1 MVRTHGYARKVIE
14 VALDELK
21 PYQGNA
27 RKHSEKQISHIAVSL
42 SKYGFLNPIVIDEVY
57 TVLAGHGRVQ
67 AARLLGYQTVP
78 AILISHL
85 TEAEK
90 KAYVIAD
97 NRIAELAGW
106 DKEILAIELQF
117 LVQVSFDVE
126 ATGFST
132 KEIDMI
138 LDPEEKRENDTD
150 DVLPE
155 MPAVTPLSRTGYIWI
170 LGVHLIICG
179 SATDPAAYR
188 ALMGKD
194 RAVMVFADPPYNVKI
209 DGHVCGLGKVKHR
222 EFGMASGEMTPE
234 EFIDFLSQYMAQL
247 CRYTVS
253 GSLHFHCMDWRHL
266 IELLTAGRENYS
278 EYKQLIVWNKDNA
291 GMGAFYRSKH
301 ELIAVFKNGNGKHI
315 NNFGLGENG
324 RYRTNVWDY
333 AGANSVSGK
342 TRQELANHPTPKPV
356 SLVADALRDCSLRG
370 SIVLDPFMGSGTTLI
385 AAERTGRI
393 ARGIELDPIY
403 VDLIVQRWQDLTGK
417 SAILQGTDKTFDEL
431 RASQS
436 LVAQEVADHE

>member
-1 MVRTHGYARKVIE
+1 MGKEHLFAGKIFQVS
-14 VALDELK
+14 LDKLK
-21 PYQGNA
+21 PYPNNA
-27 RKHSEKQISHIAVSL
+27 RKHTDKQINMIAASMRRFGVNS
-42 SKYGFLNPIVIDEVY
+42 PILIGKDNVVI
-57 TVLAGHGRVQ
+57 AGHGRVE
-67 AARLLGYQTVP
+67 AAKLLGLKTIP
-78 AILISHL
+78 AIYIDHL
-85 TEAEK
+85 TAQEQ
-90 KAYVIAD
+90 KAFTIAD
-97 NRIAELAGW
+97 NRLAEIASW
-106 DKEILAIELQF
+106 DEVILAEEIDLLMQDG
-117 LVQVSFDVE
+117 FDVE

-132 KEIDMI
+132 KEIDMM
-138 LDPEEKRENDTD
+138 LEPEKKRENDPD

-155 MPAVTPLSRTGYIWI
+155 MPAVTPVSRTGDIWI
-170 LGVHLIICG
+170 LGGHRVICG

-188 ALMGKD
+188 ALMVKD
-194 RAVMVFADPPYNVKI
+194 RADMVFADPPYNVKI

-234 EFIDFLSQYMAQL
+234 EFTDFLGQNMAQL
-247 CRYTVS
+247 CRYTVN

-385 AAERTGRI
+385 AAERT
-393 ARGIELDPIY
+393 
-403 VDLIVQRWQDLTGK
+403 
-417 SAILQGTDKTFDEL
+417 
-431 RASQS
+431 
-436 LVAQEVADHE
+436 

>member
-1 MVRTHGYARKVIE
+1 MVRTHGYARKIIE

-27 RKHSEKQISHIAVSL
+27 RKHSDKQVSHIAVSL

-106 DKEILAIELQF
+106 DKEILATELQF

-138 LDPEEKRENDTD
+138 LDPEEKPENDPD

-155 MPAVTPLSRTGYIWI
+155 IPALTPVSHTGYIWI
-170 LGVHLIICG
+170 LGVHRIICG

-194 RAVMVFADPPYNVKI
+194 RADMVFADPPYNVKI

-247 CRYTVS
+247 CRYTVN

-333 AGANSVSGK
+333 AGANSVTGK

-385 AAERTGRI
+385 AAERTGRV

-403 VDLIVQRWQDLTGK
+403 VDLIVQRWQTLTGK
-417 SAILQGTDKTFDEL
+417 SAVLQGTDKSFDEL

-436 LVAQEVADHE
+436 LVAQEGADHE